1 MIAYAIDLVRRCQLM
16 CTNGN
21 KNRINNN
28 KSNNTANDDICYS
41 NVNTVKRVIL
51 MSLCECYRLAK
62 GNSNNGG
69 SIAPWKVWNHINNKT
84 EHFVQ
89 QCFDSPWTF
98 WIKNSRIHICMSKC
112 NDSNGAYR
120 ASHDRYFDNLN
131 FAFSYRFIVLLSRSH
146 SGRKKRVEKQ
156 DATVRSYVD
165 GIFLF

>member
-69 SIAPWKVWNHINNKT
+69 SIAP
-84 EHFVQ
+84 
-89 QCFDSPWTF
+89 
-98 WIKNSRIHICMSKC
+98 
-112 NDSNGAYR
+112 
-120 ASHDRYFDNLN
+120 
-131 FAFSYRFIVLLSRSH
+131 
-146 SGRKKRVEKQ
+146 
-156 DATVRSYVD
+156 
-165 GIFLF
+165 